1 MRVSFEISSKDL
13 RHFRECM
20 QKALH
25 AVRDADESDIVE
37 AAREMFEEVNAA
49 EAPLFVKERLRHL
62 RAMTGM
68 IEDEIWALPNPA
80 RGRALSALVYFCD
93 PEDMIPDSI
102 PGIGYL
108 DDAIMIELVFRE
120 LRHEIEAYED
130 FAEYRDTYNRR
141 FRIGRD
147 AASRAQRLKTRRDKL
162 FERIDRRNAKDK
174 VAQAKGKQPAPLW

>member
-1 MRVSFEISSKDL
+1 MRVTFEISTKDL
-13 RHFRECM
+13 GHFRECM

-37 AAREMFEEVNAA
+37 AAREMFLEVHNAN
-49 EAPLFVKERLRHL
+49 APTFVRERLRHL
-62 RAMTGM
+62 EAMVGM
-68 IEDEIWALPNPA
+68 IEDEIWALPDPA
-80 RGRALSALVYFCD
+80 RGRILSALVYFCD

-130 FAEYRDTYNRR
+130 FAEYRDNYNRR

-147 AASRAQRLKTRRDKL
+147 AATRTQRLQTRREKL
-162 FERIDRRNAKDK
+162 FERFARRNAKDK